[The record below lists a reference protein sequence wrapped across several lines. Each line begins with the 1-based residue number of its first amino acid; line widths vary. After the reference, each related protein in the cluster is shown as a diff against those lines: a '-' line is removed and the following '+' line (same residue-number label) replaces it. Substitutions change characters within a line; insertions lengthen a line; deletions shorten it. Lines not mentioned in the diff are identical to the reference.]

1 MADSFLYGILHCLL
15 WGSKNGNSKERLV
28 RHFALFALGIKE
40 WQFKGSSLQS
50 LLVQQETFAIP
61 FEQFYLLAVLGEEDE
76 YRTTKWRKFHLGSH
90 NLIQTVYAHVHSD
103 ISLADVILGIFV

>member
-1 MADSFLYGILHCLL
+1 MQEKIEKGEVDIVEEEVVVVEEVVDITTYKKVPSIQDYL
-15 WGSKNGNSKERLV
+15 KE
-28 RHFALFALGIKE
+28 H
-40 WQFKGSSLQS
+40 
-50 LLVQQETFAIP
+50 
-61 FEQFYLLAVLGEEDE
+61 FYLLAVLGEEDE

>member
-1 MADSFLYGILHCLL
+1 MQEKIEKGEVDIVEEEEEVVEEVVDITTYKKVPSIQDYL
-15 WGSKNGNSKERLV
+15 KE
-28 RHFALFALGIKE
+28 H
-40 WQFKGSSLQS
+40 
-50 LLVQQETFAIP
+50 
-61 FEQFYLLAVLGEEDE
+61 FYLLAVLGEEDE

>member
-1 MADSFLYGILHCLL
+1 MQEKIE
-15 WGSKNGNSKERLV
+15 KEEEEVVVEEVVDITTYKKVPSIQDYL
-28 RHFALFALGIKE
+28 KE
-40 WQFKGSSLQS
+40 H
-50 LLVQQETFAIP
+50 
-61 FEQFYLLAVLGEEDE
+61 FYLLAVLGEEDE

>member
-1 MADSFLYGILHCLL
+1 MQEKIEKGEVDIEEEEEVVVEEVVDITTYKKVPSIQDYL
-15 WGSKNGNSKERLV
+15 KE
-28 RHFALFALGIKE
+28 H
-40 WQFKGSSLQS
+40 
-50 LLVQQETFAIP
+50 
-61 FEQFYLLAVLGEEDE
+61 FYLLAVLGEEDE

>member
-1 MADSFLYGILHCLL
+1 MQEKIEKGEVDIVEVEEVVVEEVVDITTYKKVPSIQDYL
-15 WGSKNGNSKERLV
+15 KE
-28 RHFALFALGIKE
+28 H
-40 WQFKGSSLQS
+40 
-50 LLVQQETFAIP
+50 
-61 FEQFYLLAVLGEEDE
+61 FYLLAVLGEEDE

>member
-1 MADSFLYGILHCLL
+1 MQEKIEKGEVEEVVVEEVVDITTYKKVPSIQDYL
-15 WGSKNGNSKERLV
+15 KE
-28 RHFALFALGIKE
+28 H
-40 WQFKGSSLQS
+40 
-50 LLVQQETFAIP
+50 
-61 FEQFYLLAVLGEEDE
+61 FYLLAVLGEEDE

>member
-1 MADSFLYGILHCLL
+1 MQEKIEKGEVDIVVEEVVVEEVVDITTYKKVPSIQDYL
-15 WGSKNGNSKERLV
+15 KE
-28 RHFALFALGIKE
+28 H
-40 WQFKGSSLQS
+40 
-50 LLVQQETFAIP
+50 
-61 FEQFYLLAVLGEEDE
+61 FYLLAVLGEEDE

>member
-1 MADSFLYGILHCLL
+1 MQEKIEKGEVDIVEEEEEVVVEEVVDITTYKKVPSIQDYL
-15 WGSKNGNSKERLV
+15 KE
-28 RHFALFALGIKE
+28 H
-40 WQFKGSSLQS
+40 
-50 LLVQQETFAIP
+50 
-61 FEQFYLLAVLGEEDE
+61 FYLLAVLGEEDE

>member
-1 MADSFLYGILHCLL
+1 MQEKIEKGEVDIEEEVVVEEVVDITTYKKVPSIQDYL
-15 WGSKNGNSKERLV
+15 KE
-28 RHFALFALGIKE
+28 H
-40 WQFKGSSLQS
+40 
-50 LLVQQETFAIP
+50 
-61 FEQFYLLAVLGEEDE
+61 FYLLAVLGEEDE